1 MTTHLICDATTWPT
15 IANSPQRLKELLTW
29 LRANGV
35 NPDDIPTDTT
45 TTVEPGSPEGPLV
58 IRYEVYLRN
67 EDGHKHLAD
76 PADEGK
82 GAAREW
88 RTTPLAVL
96 PPGHWWIDP
105 TPAEP
110 TS

>member
-1 MTTHLICDATTWPT
+1 MATHLICDAATWPT
-15 IANSPQRLKELLTW
+15 IADSPQRLNDLLTW

-45 TTVEPGSPEGPLV
+45 TTVEPGSPDGALV
-58 IRYEVYLRN
+58 IRYEVYVR
-67 EDGHKHLAD
+67 DDSGHKQLAD
-76 PADEGK
+76 PADDTK

-96 PPGHWWIDP
+96 PPAHWWV
-105 TPAEP
+105 TTTTEEV
-110 TS
+110 